1 MNKTNLNNGL
11 NRVKELFDILSSTPT
26 PIDLSSCIAKLKSVL
41 DSASDQNIRIVLL
54 GSFADGKTST
64 IAGLMGEV
72 MDDMKIDSDESS
84 DELVVYRP
92 QNLKK
97 GYIIIDTPGLFG
109 TKEREINGE
118 NVQLS
123 DMTIKFISEAHIVMY
138 VTSAVAP
145 VKESHS
151 AILRKVLRDLGKLD
165 STIFVLNKMDETGAN
180 ITNDESYHEMAQRK
194 KRFLVERLE
203 SIINLTQDEARK
215 LKVVCIS
222 ADPKRKG
229 IQNWLETPERY
240 NQLSRIGSLQSS
252 LNSVLSNSDKDKLRA
267 EAYAASL
274 KDVMYTFACIYNNYT
289 RPLRENITI
298 FKEDFEDLESNLN
311 RTKNKLIKVRGEM
324 IRQLD
329 QYRKSILQKISECS
343 YEEMGTI
350 LQNDIGVENNN
361 VTYYVVEAN
370 VNAILNDCAMSN
382 ESSLSFTWT
391 EMKAKFEK
399 QDEVFQNLAGA
410 GIEALKKVD
419 NKVVLAA
426 RDIFCK
432 GYKFKPWGAVKVASK
447 VGKVAGVLQVIMAGI
462 ELFVQWKRNKDLKKT
477 VKALSDVLSHYF
489 TDIYRLMASDEDY
502 INNFAPAYQE
512 MVIALDERK
521 KEAKVLENALSSVEA
536 LKSKVSGFYGVNIED
551 VEFEELI

>member
-1 MNKTNLNNGL
+1 M
-11 NRVKELFDILSSTPT
+11 FDILSSTKT
-26 PIDLSSCIAKLKSVL
+26 PIDLSSCIAKLKDVL
-41 DSASDQNIRIVLL
+41 DSASDQSIRIVLL

-84 DELVVYRP
+84 DELTVYRP

-97 GYIIIDTPGLFG
+97 GYVIIDTPGLFG

-123 DMTIKFISEAHIVMY
+123 DMTIKYISEAHIVMY

-151 AILRKVLRDLGKLD
+151 AILKRVLRDLGKLD
-165 STIFVLNKMDETGAN
+165 STIFVLNKMDETGAI
-180 ITNDESYHEMAQRK
+180 ITNDESYNEMAKRK
-194 KRFLVERLE
+194 KQFLIDRLE
-203 SIINLTQDEARK
+203 GIINITQEEAQK

-229 IQNWLETPERY
+229 IQNWLETPEKY

-252 LNSVLSNSDKDKLRA
+252 LNSVIASSDNDKLRA
-267 EAYAASL
+267 EAYASSL

-298 FKEDFEDLESNLN
+298 FNEDFEDLQSHLD
-311 RTKNKLIKVRGEM
+311 RAKNSILKAKGEM
-324 IRQLD
+324 IRQLE
-329 QYRKSILQKISECS
+329 QLRKTLLQKISGCS

-350 LQNDIGVENNN
+350 LQNDIGIENNKA
-361 VTYYVVEAN
+361 TFYVVEAN
-370 VNAILNDCAMSN
+370 VNAILSDCSLSN
-382 ESSLSFTWT
+382 ETSLSFAWT

-399 QDEVFQNLAGA
+399 QDEMFKNLSNA
-410 GIEALKKVD
+410 GIEALKRVD
-419 NKVVLAA
+419 NKTVLAA

-432 GYKFKPWGAVKVASK
+432 GYKFKPWGAVKAANK
-447 VGKVAGVLQVIMAGI
+447 VGKVAGILQVIIAGI
-462 ELFVQWKRNKDLKKT
+462 EIFMQWKRNRDLKKM
-477 VKALSDVLSHYF
+477 VNALSDALSRYF
-489 TDIYRLMASDEDY
+489 TDIYKLMASDEDY
-502 INNFAPAYQE
+502 FNNFAPAYME
-512 MVIALDERK
+512 MVNALAERK
-521 KEAKVLENALSSVEA
+521 QEAKELDDALSSVEA